1 MRRSMTSFWIGLREA
16 WHLAKPYFWS
26 EEKWSAR
33 GLLAAIIALNLLMVF
48 FNVIITYWNRDFFNA
63 VQAYDSKTCIHLLF
77 YPYIPMPND
86 YPMAGFTEIIAIY
99 VIVATIIVH
108 HFWTMD
114 GAAFGANKLQATK
127 NLTLI
132 GGFVLLAA
140 FGPGRY
146 AIDALLSR
154 RKPALSVA

>member
-1 MRRSMTSFWIGLREA
+1 LREDQ
-16 WHLAKPYFWS
+16 
-26 EEKWSAR
+26 SA
-33 GLLAAIIALNLLMVF
+33 A
-48 FNVIITYWNRDFFNA
+48 
-63 VQAYDSKTCIHLLF
+63 LLF
-77 YPYIPMPND
+77 FRVTVGILFIWNGYNHIFITAPFSD
-86 YPMAGFTEIIAIY
+86 AMAKEGVPLPQLVAYATIVIEMGGGLAILLGVFTRTIAVLFAIY

-132 GGFVLLAA
+132 GGFMLLAA